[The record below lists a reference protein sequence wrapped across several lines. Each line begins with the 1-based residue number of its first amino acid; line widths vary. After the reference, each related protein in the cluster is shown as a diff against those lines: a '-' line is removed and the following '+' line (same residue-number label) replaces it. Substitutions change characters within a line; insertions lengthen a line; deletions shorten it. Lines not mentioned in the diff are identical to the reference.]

1 MPWQAT
7 RRLLGPVRNRLLA
20 LMLVAAVPVVG
31 VAGSNAF
38 TAYETARNAP
48 LRTAQLLTEG
58 SVARHLATIEGAQQL
73 LTALSRTVAIR
84 QASPEE
90 CDRVLRDVLALA
102 QERYTNIWVM
112 EADGRLRCGAL
123 PLQRWQDYS
132 HLAWFQ
138 EAQRRREF
146 VLSAFMTGVITG
158 RPVITASYP
167 VFDGDGVGRVVAVGL
182 RQDYLVRRD
191 SSVGEDGD
199 QPPAVWLMDEMGRLA
214 STALSDTLPS
224 EADLVRL
231 GTGRNVA
238 LHAISRGG
246 QPFAYAATTLADD
259 VRLIVAYPATRDL
272 QLARSVLQQRIAE
285 LFFFLL
291 ACLGAVMFGLDRSV
305 VLPMRRMAGAV
316 DAWRQGKGFAPGT
329 LAGVP
334 DEVRNLAESFAEAT
348 ATLTLRERELREA
361 VAHRE
366 TLLLEVNHRVK
377 NNLQVVASLLN
388 LQAARLRNTEARSA
402 FATARDRVRA
412 LSTLHRH
419 LYTQAEATRIELKAF
434 LTELAETL
442 FTTMGEVPGERIKLE
457 IEAPTLLLG
466 SDQAVPLTLLATEAL
481 SNALKFAF
489 PDGRRGTIWLD
500 LEVEDGPDLERT
512 ARLRVCDDGVGMG
525 NAKADL
531 DSTGLG
537 SQLIG
542 AFARQVGGVLEV
554 TDRAGGGTVVSVRF
568 PLAPAPAGVAA

>member
-1 MPWQAT
+1 MPWRAT

-20 LMLVAAVPVVG
+20 LMLVASVPVVG

-38 TAYETARNAP
+38 NAYQSARNAP

-73 LTALSRTVAIR
+73 LAGLSKAPFIIGDV
-84 QASPEE
+84 PED
-90 CDRVLRDVLALA
+90 CDRVLADVLALSR
-102 QERYTNIWVM
+102 ERYSNIWVM
-112 EADGRLRCGAL
+112 DADGRLRCSGL
-123 PLQRWQDYS
+123 PLTRWRDFSQ
-132 HLAWFQ
+132 LEWFQ
-138 EAQRRREF
+138 EALRRREF
-146 VLSAFMTGVITG
+146 ALSPFQTGVATG
-158 RPVITASYP
+158 RPVITASHP
-167 VFDGDGVGRVVAVGL
+167 VFQGDVLTRVVAVGL
-182 RQDYLVRRD
+182 RQDYLVQRD
-191 SSVGEDGD
+191 SPRGEADD
-199 QPPAVWLMDEMGRLA
+199 MTPAVWLMDEAGRLA

-224 EADLVRL
+224 EAELVRL
-231 GTGRNVA
+231 GTGRNVT
-238 LHAISRGG
+238 LHAVSRGG
-246 QPFAYAATTLADD
+246 QPYAYAATVLADD
-259 VRLIVAYPATRDL
+259 VRLIVAYPSGRDL
-272 QLARSVLQQRIAE
+272 LAARSLLQQRVAE

-316 DAWRQGKGFAPGT
+316 DAWREGKGFAPGT
-329 LAGVP
+329 LTGVP
-334 DEVRNLAESFAEAT
+334 DEVRNLAETFAEAT
-348 ATLTLRERELREA
+348 ASLAQRERELREA
-361 VAHRE
+361 VSHRE

-434 LTELAETL
+434 LTELATTL
-442 FTTMGEVPGERIKLE
+442 FTTMGETPGERINLA

-489 PDGRRGTIWLD
+489 PDDRPGNVWLD
-500 LEVEDGPDLERT
+500 LEVADGE
-512 ARLRVCDDGVGMG
+512 ARLRVCDDGVGIG
-525 NAKADL
+525 NAAADP

-537 SQLIG
+537 TQLIG
-542 AFARQVGGVLEV
+542 AFARQIGGALEV
-554 TDRAGGGTVVSVRF
+554 SERPGGGTVVSVRF
-568 PLAPAPAGVAA
+568 PLAPAPQGVAA